1 MTIEKTILSAASK
14 ATLIKTIVIFGSII
28 ITLAGTVG
36 TLAFKLANNVVKEIT
51 DKQDRTIDFNKKI
64 YHEVR
69 ILKDSV
75 SVTNRRIDKVDE
87 SIRKNNKK
95 FDVMEKH
102 FKGLQNE
109 FLRIDAGRDEVRLSP
124 MRAREPVITSK
135 AILPQS
141 YTDDDVKKNGSLTCK

>member
-1 MTIEKTILSAASK
+1 MSKEISILAGVSK
-14 ATLIKTIVIFGSII
+14 GILIKTVIIFGSII
-28 ITLAGTVG
+28 VTLAGTVG
-36 TLAFKLANNVVKEIT
+36 TLTYKLANSVVKDIT
-51 DKQDRTIDFNKKI
+51 EKQDKTIEFNKKI
-64 YHEVR
+64 YYEVR

-87 SIRKNNKK
+87 SIKKGNKK

-141 YTDDDVKKNGSLTCK
+141 YTDDLKKNECLTLK

>member
-1 MTIEKTILSAASK
+1 MSKEISILSAASK
-14 ATLIKTIVIFGSII
+14 ATLIKTIVISGSVI

-51 DKQDRTIDFNKKI
+51 DKQDRTIEFNKKI
-64 YHEVR
+64 YYEVR

-75 SVTNRRIDKVDE
+75 SVTNQRIDKVDE
-87 SIRKNNKK
+87 SIKRGNKK

-109 FLRIDAGRDEVRLSP
+109 FLRIDAGRDEVRISI

-141 YTDDDVKKNGSLTCK
+141 YTDDLKKNECLTLK